1 MVTIKDLSKYT
12 NISKSTISR
21 YLNDGYVSEEKKKII
36 EEAIKTL
43 GYRGNSIAKSLKTN
57 RSMTVALLVPSVT
70 NYFFSY
76 IAEVIQLELNK
87 YNYKMSLYNSN
98 NDINRELNFISQAM
112 ENRVDGI
119 IVSTG
124 SKDCVKAYEA
134 LNIPI
139 IAMDREISDNIPLI
153 ISDNSLGA
161 YDLTAHLHSKGCQK
175 ILFIGSVDKNI
186 IPAEYRKNGFLKYA
200 KEHQIETFIIDDQ
213 ALEDTLKEESFIR
226 NFDAIMVWND
236 QTAFK
241 VSSILYKM
249 GLKIG
254 EDILLTGYD
263 NTYFSKYMN
272 PPLTTAN
279 QPTDQ
284 IGETAVKLL
293 MNLISGKTMKNR
305 KVVFHN
311 SVIKRESTGD

>member
-1 MVTIKDLSKYT
+1 MVTIKDISNYT
-12 NISKSTISR
+12 KISKSTISR
-21 YLNDGYVSEEKKKII
+21 YLNNGYVSEEKKKII

-57 RSMTVALLVPSVT
+57 KSMTVALIVPSVT

-87 YNYKMSLYNSN
+87 HNYKMSLYNSN
-98 NDINRELNFISQAM
+98 NDINRELNFISQVM

-124 SKDCVKAYEA
+124 SKECVKSYES
-134 LNIPI
+134 LSIPI
-139 IAMDREISDNIPLI
+139 IAMDREVSDNIPLI

-161 YDLTAHLHSKGCQK
+161 YDLTAHLHEKGCK
-175 ILFIGSVDKNI
+175 RILFIESSDKNI
-186 IPAEYRKNGFLKYA
+186 IPAVYRKNGFLKYA
-200 KEHQIETFIIDDQ
+200 KENQIKTQIVNDSDLQTSLDRDD
-213 ALEDTLKEESFIR
+213 LTKD
-226 NFDAIMVWND
+226 FDAIMVWND

-241 VSSILYKM
+241 VSNILYKK
-249 GLKIG
+249 GIKIG
-254 EDILLTGYD
+254 KDILLTGYD

-284 IGETAVKLL
+284 IGETAVNLL
-293 MNLISGKTMKNR
+293 MDLINGKSMKNR

-311 SVIKRESTGD
+311 SIVKRESTGD